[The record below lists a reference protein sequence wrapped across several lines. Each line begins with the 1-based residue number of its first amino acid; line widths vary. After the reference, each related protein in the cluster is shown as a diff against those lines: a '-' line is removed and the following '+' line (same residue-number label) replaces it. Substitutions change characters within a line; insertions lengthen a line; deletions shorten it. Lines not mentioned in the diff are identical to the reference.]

1 MKTDMDIKM
10 KEKTICTGLRI
21 AAVWV
26 LCLSFSGQVQ
36 AQRYLPGMKGLQVT
50 AAAVDGFKL
59 SKQDGQA
66 FCFGAALATYTKGG
80 NRWVFGA
87 EYLQKN
93 HRYGDMYIPVAQF
106 TAEAGMYFRFLSDR
120 SKTFFLSPGLSL
132 LGGYE
137 TVNWGKE
144 LLKDGTTIQN
154 EDNFLYGGALTLELE
169 TYLTD
174 RFVLLV
180 GVRERFLPSSSVAE
194 FHFGLNI
201 GIKIIIN

>member
-1 MKTDMDIKM
+1 M
-10 KEKTICTGLRI
+10 RI
-21 AAVWV
+21 R
-26 LCLSFSGQVQ
+26 LLIIIMCLALFGQAY
-36 AQRYLPGMKGLQVT
+36 AQRYLPGMKGIQVT
-50 AAAVDGFKL
+50 AGAVDGFKL

-66 FCFGAALATYTKGG
+66 FSLGAALATYTKSG

-93 HRYGDMYIPVAQF
+93 HRYGHMYIPVSQF
-106 TAEAGMYFRFLSDR
+106 TGEAGHYFKFLSDN
-120 SKTFFLSPGLSL
+120 SKTFFLSLGVSL

-154 EDNFLYGGALTLELE
+154 EDNFLYGGAITLELE

-174 RFVLLV
+174 RLILLV
-180 GVRERFLPSSSVAE
+180 GARERFLPSSSVAD
-194 FHFGLNI
+194 FHFQLNV
-201 GIKIIIN
+201 GVKFIIN

>member
-1 MKTDMDIKM
+1 MRTSIVITVM
-10 KEKTICTGLRI
+10 
-21 AAVWV
+21 
-26 LCLSFSGQVQ
+26 CLAFLGQAH
-36 AQRYLPGMKGLQVT
+36 AQRYLPGMKGIQVT
-50 AAAVDGFKL
+50 AGAVDGFKL

-66 FCFGAALATYTKGG
+66 FSLGAAMATYTKSG

-93 HRYGDMYIPVAQF
+93 LQYADMYIPVSQF
-106 TAEAGMYFRFLSDR
+106 TGEAGHYFKFLSDN
-120 SKTFFLSPGLSL
+120 SKTVFLSLGISL

-154 EDNFLYGGALTLELE
+154 EDNFLYGGAITLESE

-174 RFVLLV
+174 RLILLV
-180 GVRERFLPSSSVAE
+180 GARERFLPSSSVAD
-194 FHFGLNI
+194 FHFQLNV
-201 GIKIIIN
+201 GVKFIIN

>member
-1 MKTDMDIKM
+1 M
-10 KEKTICTGLRI
+10 
-21 AAVWV
+21 
-26 LCLSFSGQVQ
+26 CLSFLGQAH

-66 FCFGAALATYTKGG
+66 FCFGAGVATYTKGG

-93 HRYGDMYIPVAQF
+93 HRYGDMYIPAAQF

-137 TVNWGKE
+137 TINWGKKT
-144 LLKDGTTIQN
+144 LPDGASLTVG
-154 EDNFLYGGALTLELE
+154 DSFLYGGAVSLEAE

-174 RFVLLV
+174 RLVLLV
-180 GVRERFLPSSSVAE
+180 GARERFLPSSSVAE
-194 FHFGLNI
+194 FHFQLNV
-201 GIKIIIN
+201 GVKIIIN